1 MQAAAL
7 SSKYSVGRQGT
18 HDVASALGAD
28 CAPQLLQAVP
38 SLHLFF
44 WQDSQFTR
52 KPELAVIGCLPALHV
67 AHSVDGSLSWS
78 DLPAAQL
85 THAVAP
91 ALAYA
96 PGLHAPQTLVLMA
109 LLARPAGHC

>member
-1 MQAAAL
+1 MHAAAL
-7 SSKYSVGRQGT
+7 SSKYSVDRQGT

-44 WQDSQFTR
+44 WQNSQFTS

-96 PGLHAPQTLVLMA
+96 PTSHGGHCLALVA